1 MWIHKLQKRLQ
12 KLFCPDQNTED
23 TASQNQDR
31 PELQQLQTDESD
43 ADEPFPDPADPI
55 VLPLEDVIDLHP
67 FAPKEIRSVVEE
79 YLLECCAASMTSV
92 RLIHGK
98 GKGVQRQ
105 SIRVLLERLPYVES
119 FQDAPLGAGSWG
131 ATLVTLKPELAN
143 PKAEQ

>member
-1 MWIHKLQKRLQ
+1 MLLQ
-12 KLFCPDQNTED
+12 KLQERLRELFRPPRNIADYD
-23 TASQNQDR
+23 QDR
-31 PELQQLQTDESD
+31 LDLRI
-43 ADEPFPDPADPI
+43 DEPDSDDPFFDPI

-79 YLLECCAASMTSV
+79 YLLECCAAGMTSV

-105 SIRVLLERLPYVES
+105 SIRALLERLPYVES

-143 PKAEQ
+143 PKTER